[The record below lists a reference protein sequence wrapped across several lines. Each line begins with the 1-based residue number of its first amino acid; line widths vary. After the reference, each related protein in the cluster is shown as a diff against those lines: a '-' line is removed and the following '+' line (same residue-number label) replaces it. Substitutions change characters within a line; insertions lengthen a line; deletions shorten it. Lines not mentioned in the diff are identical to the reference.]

1 MADSPNDMSV
11 RSAAFRTISHSGQI
25 GDMPSA
31 DELKF

>member
-11 RSAAFRTISHSGQI
+11 RSATFRTISHAGQI
-25 GDMPSA
+25 GDTPLA